1 MEKDLDYTALVQIE
15 RSMKN
20 EISAFSMSSNRLLE
34 YLASLKGSTLSAN
47 AVLKAMTMLAKMD
60 TSQRNPKSA
69 KALRYW
75 MNAII
80 EAWGSP
86 LKGMLYESIDFDGI
100 LYPEFEPDKRLQ
112 KSFARYPSRMG
123 WMVALSS
130 GLFLGLLVALFVL
143 VFKWNFWACFWIGLL
158 AYGLFVAYYFLWLD
172 RRIEIYRLKRM
183 TFKMSPATQRFV
195 RSLPVTNLPLFP
207 NRYDLM
213 DMYEAWKEGAARRKI
228 AKEKAALAQAHAKAL
243 KQAQSMESQR
253 FEPADRFEAI
263 SANKARTKGAL
274 AKSRKKAS
282 KPVSVARTR
291 SGAHYQQ
298 RQAAASSMDSADGS
312 DMMIQTGSMSAQERK
327 ELLDRVE
334 ANAKAKNAAR
344 RQAAKSRFDISIDDE
359 PSSTIDLSVFEFVS
373 PGSEKPNNKA

>member
-34 YLASLKGSTLSAN
+34 YLASLRGSTLSAN

-60 TSQRNPKSA
+60 TSQRNPRSA

-80 EAWGSP
+80 DAWGSP

-112 KSFARYPSRMG
+112 KAFARYPSRMG
-123 WMVALSS
+123 WIVALSS
-130 GLFLGLLVALFVL
+130 GLLLGGLVALFVL
-143 VFKWNFWACFWIGLL
+143 GLKWNFWACFWVGLL

-172 RRIEIYRLKRM
+172 RRIEIFRLKRM
-183 TFKMSPATQRFV
+183 TFKMSPATQKFV

-207 NRYDLM
+207 NRYDLA
-213 DMYEAWKEGAARRKI
+213 DMADAWKEGAARRKI
-228 AKEKAALAQAHAKAL
+228 AKEKAALAKANAQAL
-243 KQAQSMESQR
+243 KQAQMLERQR
-253 FEPADRFEAI
+253 FEPAESFEAMN
-263 SANKARTKGAL
+263 ANKTTRTKGF
-274 AKSRKKAS
+274 AKGGRKAS

-291 SGAHYQQ
+291 SSARYSS
-298 RQAAASSMDSADGS
+298 RRFASYEMEGVDGS
-312 DMMIQTGSMSAQERK
+312 DMMIQTGSMSAKERK

-334 ANAKAKNAAR
+334 ANAKAKNAAHHPV
-344 RQAAKSRFDISIDDE
+344 QKSRFDISIDDE
-359 PSSTIDLSVFEFVS
+359 PSSNIDFSVFELVS
-373 PGSEKPNNKA
+373 PGSEKVKDDL

>member
-34 YLASLKGSTLSAN
+34 YLASLRGSTLSAN

-80 EAWGSP
+80 DAWGSP

-123 WMVALSS
+123 WIVALAS
-130 GLFLGLLVALFVL
+130 GLFLGALVAFFVL
-143 VFKWNFWACFWIGLL
+143 VLKWNFWACFWVGLL
-158 AYGLFVAYYFLWLD
+158 AYGLFAAYYFLWLD

-207 NRYDLM
+207 NRYDLA
-213 DMYEAWKEGAARRKI
+213 DMYEAWKEGAARRQI
-228 AKEKAALAQAHAKAL
+228 AKEKAALAKANAKTL
-243 KQAQSMESQR
+243 KQAQILESQR
-253 FEPADRFEAI
+253 YEPADSFEAI
-263 SANKARTKGAL
+263 SSTKAARQRGAF
-274 AKSRKKAS
+274 AKPAKKSS

-291 SGAHYQQ
+291 SSAHYQQ
-298 RQAAASSMDSADGS
+298 RQMVSKMESADGS
-312 DMMIQTGSMSAQERK
+312 DMMVQTGSMSAQERK

-344 RQAAKSRFDISIDDE
+344 HQVPKSRFDISIDDE
-359 PSSTIDLSVFEFVS
+359 PVSAIDLSVFEFVS
-373 PGSEKPNNKA
+373 PGSEKPNDEA